1 MGCYL
6 LPTKCSF
13 QLLDCSVIG
22 NSLRAI
28 LPVKCLR
35 EGKAAGVSMGK
46 KIRQKEKPCFVI
58 TLQVH
63 LKFPFYNLV
72 ECLR

>member
-28 LPVKCLR
+28 LSVKCLQ
-35 EGKAAGVSMGK
+35 EGNAAGVSMVEKLGK
-46 KIRQKEKPCFVI
+46 KRSPVLSLRYRYISNFHFI
-58 TLQVH
+58 TWW
-63 LKFPFYNLV
+63 NA
-72 ECLR
+72 